1 MSLSIWSDDRIQTLR
16 DLFAAK
22 HSASEIA
29 ASLGG
34 VTRNAV
40 CGKLARLG
48 LVRGWGPQHPD
59 KVIKVK
65 PARVRKFKAPLP
77 PGAPKF
83 NPQPF
88 ICADA
93 ADIVPLNITFADLQ
107 DGDCKWPYDAPAG
120 SAISHVF
127 CGHPAL
133 SEKPY
138 CQGHTRLSSAGIPT
152 RKIIKPTAYGQSKGG
167 VFGRVA

>member
-83 NPQPF
+83 NAELF
-88 ICADA
+88 VCAEA
-93 ADIVPLNITFADLQ
+93 ADIVPRHLTLLELEENDCRQ
-107 DGDCKWPYDAPAG
+107 PYGDD
-120 SAISHVF
+120 VFTF
-127 CGHPAL
+127 CGYPKL
-133 SEKPY
+133 DGSSY
-138 CQGHTRLSSAGIPT
+138 CPSHHRLNMAGIPT
-152 RKIIKPTAYGQSKGG
+152 RKNVHPTSFGQSKGG
-167 VFGRVA
+167 IFGRVA